1 MDPYHKIQTVF
12 DRDPANRYKTL
23 IAGQW
28 ARPEFAWLA
37 GNEWVFT
44 EKIDGTNIRVDWDSE
59 QAIVEFGGRTENAQI
74 PAFLFRQLTQMF
86 PGSLFIDLY
95 PETSMTLYGEGYG
108 AKIQKDGGSYIPDGV
123 DFILF
128 DVMIGGIWLERHNVV
143 DIADGL
149 DIDAVPIVGRG
160 PLMEAVRIVEMG
172 DRSLVAANPNHIA
185 EGLVMRPAVELL
197 DRLGRRIITK
207 IKYKDFPRC

>member
-44 EKIDGTNIRVDWDSE
+44 EKVDGTNIRVDWDSE
-59 QAIVEFGGRTENAQI
+59 RGFVQFGGRTENSQI
-74 PAFLFRQLTQMF
+74 PTFLFRRLCPMF

-108 AKIQKDGGSYIPDGV
+108 AKIRKGGGSYIPDGV
-123 DFILF
+123 NFILF

-143 DIADGL
+143 DIADKL

-160 PLMEAVRIVEMG
+160 PLMEAVGIVERG
-172 DRSLVAANPNHIA
+172 GQSLVAANPNHIA

-207 IKYKDFPRC
+207 IKYRDFPR